1 MDSATQND
9 HLSRITEPIVE
20 LETLAHTLA
29 RQALHAK
36 SAFPR
41 KLSPAVRRFIRDFGA
56 NVGMAF
62 EGEAGEED
70 FRSALV
76 QIVYCALFA
85 DWLLWLQSES
95 AAVYGWRN
103 LETRLQ
109 IPFLRELFKEIRYP
123 HLIGDLALASHLDLA
138 SETLSRVEI
147 EKFREHTICSI
158 SEALSETEQ
167 SVATAI
173 LHFQE
178 PFLETF
184 DLAVY
189 E

>member
-1 MDSATQND
+1 MGSTIQDD
-9 HLSRITEPIVE
+9 HLSRTAEPIAE
-20 LETLAHTLA
+20 LETLASILA
-29 RQALHAK
+29 RQARLAK
-36 SAFPR
+36 SAFPK
-41 KLSPAVRRFIRDFGA
+41 KLSPAVRRFMRDFGTH
-56 NVGMAF
+56 VGMAF

-85 DWLLWLQSES
+85 DWILWLQSES
-95 AAVYGWRN
+95 VAVYGWRS

-109 IPFLRELFKEIRYP
+109 IPFLRKLFKEIRDP
-123 HLIGDLALASHLDLA
+123 HLIGDLALASHLDIA
-138 SETLSRVEI
+138 NETLSCVQI
-147 EKFREHTICSI
+147 ESFRERGISSI
-158 SEALSETEQ
+158 PETLSDTEQ
-167 SVATAI
+167 LVAAAI

-184 DLAVY
+184 DLAVC